1 MHPATP
7 TQVAE
12 AVRTGPATMPAFG
25 TAALDEHQLQ
35 SLVKYVQYLDHPQ
48 DRGGNPLWHLGPVAE
63 GAIGWI
69 VGMGLLLGALRL
81 IGTKS

>member
-1 MHPATP
+1 
-7 TQVAE
+7 
-12 AVRTGPATMPAFG
+12 MPAFG